1 MMLEEACKRILT
13 ASMGVQEDETVLIV
27 TDTELHDIGATL
39 FETARPMCR
48 EALLMAMNPRSSHGE
63 EPPPAIAAAMQ
74 HADVILMPT
83 VMSLSHTKARGDAC
97 ARGARVGSMP
107 HVTREMLARMS
118 KADFSEIEQYANTWA
133 DLLSRSS
140 MVRIVSENGT
150 DLSFSIAGRPGNA
163 DGGVFTHKGAFG
175 NIPSGEAFV
184 APVEGTANGTL
195 VIDGSIDVVGI
206 VQSPIVI
213 TVKDGLAVTFEGGP
227 DAKKLEEALMKFGP
241 EARNI
246 AELGIGI
253 NSAAT
258 LSGNTL
264 EDEKIKGTVHIALG
278 DNSTFGGT
286 VSAPSHL
293 DGLIMNPT
301 MYLDGEMVIEDKK
314 WKI

>member
-1 MMLEEACKRILT
+1 
-13 ASMGVQEDETVLIV
+13 
-27 TDTELHDIGATL
+27 
-39 FETARPMCR
+39 MCR